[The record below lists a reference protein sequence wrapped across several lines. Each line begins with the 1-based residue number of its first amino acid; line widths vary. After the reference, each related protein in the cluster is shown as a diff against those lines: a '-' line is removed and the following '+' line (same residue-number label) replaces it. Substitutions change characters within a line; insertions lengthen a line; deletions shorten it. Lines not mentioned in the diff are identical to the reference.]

1 MNREGRATQ
10 CVYST
15 HELRTRGSRLGSVR
29 YRAWL
34 ESSGAI
40 NVAKVFWIVTAA
52 MVLVGIA
59 LVLGGFAVGMGPIA
73 IVCGVLLLWSGIVKV
88 IVLRIWRA
96 TLPPHDSS
104 RDVDSNEREKT
115 MAEYPL

>member
-1 MNREGRATQ
+1 M
-10 CVYST
+10 
-15 HELRTRGSRLGSVR
+15 RLGSVR
-29 YRAWL
+29 YQGWL
-34 ESSGAI
+34 ESSGEI
-40 NVAKVFWIVTAA
+40 NVAKVFWIVSAA

-59 LVLGGFAVGMGPIA
+59 LVLGGFAIGGMGPIA